1 MHINL
6 SSALYNLLTL
16 QNAINRRLPVMV
28 ELNGARLSSH
38 VMYVIVC
45 CTMLHSIVYSEL
57 K

>member
-6 SSALYNLLTL
+6 SSALYNLLT
-16 QNAINRRLPVMV
+16 INRRLPVMV

-45 CTMLHSIVYSEL
+45 CTILHSIVYSEL